1 MALIPPFFLD
11 CVVAIGVENPSD
23 QNNPIKW
30 IGTGFL
36 VGRFFKKNEKN
47 QNEYHIFLVT
57 NKHVLV
63 DKNSI
68 KVRFN
73 PHSSEPAKDYNLS
86 LINNGNKTWTGHH
99 TENIDV
105 AVIRINHK
113 ILVDEGMKF
122 SYFMSDSNIL
132 TIKQMAEKGMTE
144 GDFIYIL
151 GFLMELVATDRQ
163 YVIARSGSIARIRDV
178 LEKRSNDFIV
188 DCFVFPGNS
197 GGPVISKPEI
207 ISIEGTK
214 SISMAYLIGIV
225 SSFLPYRDIAISQQ
239 TKNARVIFE
248 ENSGL
253 SVVIPT
259 NFIMETIE
267 DCFINLNI
275 KDEDTTEKSSVED
288 SS

>member
-36 VGRFFKKNEKN
+36 VGRFFKKKDEN

-63 DKNSI
+63 GKNSV

-73 PHSSEPAKDYNLS
+73 PQSSEPAKDYDIPL
-86 LINNGNKTWTGHH
+86 NNNKTWTGHH
-99 TENIDV
+99 TEDIDV
-105 AVIRINHK
+105 AAISINPK

-122 SYFMSDSNIL
+122 RYFMSDSNIL
-132 TIKQMAEKGMTE
+132 HIEQMAEKGMTE
-144 GDFIYIL
+144 GDFIYVL
-151 GFLMELVATDRQ
+151 GFPMELVDSDRQ

-178 LEKRSNDFIV
+178 LEKRSKDFIV
-188 DCFVFPGNS
+188 DSFVFPGNS
-197 GGPVISKPEI
+197 GSPVVSKPEFFH
-207 ISIEGTK
+207 IEGTK
-214 SISMAYLIGIV
+214 SIGSAYLIGIV
-225 SSFLPYRDIAISQQ
+225 SSFLPYRDTAISLQ
-239 TKNARVIFE
+239 TKRPRVTFE

-253 SVVIPT
+253 SVVIPAD
-259 NFIMETIE
+259 FIMETIE
-267 DCFINLNI
+267 DCFIKLNI
-275 KDEDTTEKSSVED
+275 EDETTEKSSGKD

>member
-36 VGRFFKKNEKN
+36 VGRFFKKKDEN

-63 DKNSI
+63 GKNSV

-73 PHSSEPAKDYNLS
+73 PHSSEPAKDYNIS
-86 LINNGNKTWTGHH
+86 LINNGNKTWTGHQ
-99 TENIDV
+99 TEEIDV
-105 AVIRINHK
+105 AAININAR

-122 SYFMSDSNIL
+122 KYFMSDSNIL
-132 TIKQMAEKGMTE
+132 HIEQMAEKGMTE
-144 GDFIYIL
+144 GDFIYVL
-151 GFLMELVATDRQ
+151 GFPMELVDSDRQ

-178 LEKRSNDFIV
+178 LEKRRNDFIV
-188 DCFVFPGNS
+188 DSFVFPGNS
-197 GGPVISKPEI
+197 GGPVVSKPEFV
-207 ISIEGTK
+207 SIKGTQ
-214 SISMAYLIGIV
+214 SLDRAYLIGIV
-225 SSFLPYRDIAISQQ
+225 SSSLSYLDTAISLQ
-239 TKNARVIFE
+239 TKRPRVIFE

-253 SVVIPT
+253 TVVVPAD
-259 NFIMETIE
+259 FIMETIE
-267 DCFINLNI
+267 DCFIKLNI
-275 KDEDTTEKSSVED
+275 KDETTEKSSGKD